1 MLFKKHYP
9 WLDLLRA
16 VAIILVLYRHYA
28 GRGFKMAAGDSLFS
42 DITLWTSSGVELF
55 FALSGFLIG
64 GQIIEG
70 LMKENFSFRDF
81 FIKRFWRIFP
91 PYYVSLLVVSVFFYA
106 GLEDWNV
113 VALPGNATS
122 GQFLEIVFV
131 HLLYIQNY
139 LVDNYLKLPSTY
151 WSLAVEEQFYLTI
164 PFILF
169 LTYKYARKY
178 LLAVIIAIIT
188 AQFFYRYSVAY
199 SLRGDVYRFISVF
212 QTPLHMRLDSL
223 LFGVAAA
230 YVFIRFNSKI
240 SNNGAVRFSL
250 LALAVVTLA
259 GGAAME
265 FSSDDPEYFKS
276 TWNLALMSLG
286 FSALTLWAAI
296 TPLKLPSPLKLISG
310 YIAKLSYTMYLYHLL
325 LVLPV
330 LSFVYRHI
338 MVIDS
343 GFTYFAGFL
352 IFTAAVIIFSTVFY
366 FMVDRPSMNYRR
378 RIFSEKS

>member
-1 MLFKKHYP
+1 MLFKRHYP

-16 VAIILVLYRHYA
+16 VAIILVIYRHYA
-28 GRGFKMAAGDSLFS
+28 GRGFKMVAGDSLFS

-70 LMKENFSFRDF
+70 LMKENFSFKVF

-91 PYYVSLLVVSVFFYA
+91 PYYVSLLVVSVFFFA

-131 HLLYIQNY
+131 HILYIQNY
-139 LVDNYLKLPSTY
+139 LVDNYLRLPSTY

-164 PFILF
+164 PFVLF

-178 LLAVIIAIIT
+178 LFAVIMSIIA
-188 AQFFYRYSVAY
+188 AQFIYRYGVAY
-199 SLRGDVYRFISVF
+199 SLRGEVFRFISVF

-230 YVFIRFNSKI
+230 YIFIRFNDRI
-240 SNNGAVRFSL
+240 CNNGAVRFSL
-250 LALAVVTLA
+250 LALAVVTLV
-259 GGAAME
+259 GGAAIE
-265 FSSDDPEYFKS
+265 FNSPEPEYFRS
-276 TWNLALMSLG
+276 TWNFMLMSLG

-310 YIAKLSYTMYLYHLL
+310 YLAKLSYTIYLYHLL
-325 LVLPV
+325 LVVPV
-330 LSFVYRHI
+330 LGFVYRHL

-343 GFTYFAGFL
+343 GITYFIGF
-352 IFTAAVIIFSTVFY
+352 IIYSAAVVVFSTVLY
-366 FMVDRPSMNYRR
+366 LMVDRPSMNYRKR
-378 RIFSEKS
+378 LFREKS